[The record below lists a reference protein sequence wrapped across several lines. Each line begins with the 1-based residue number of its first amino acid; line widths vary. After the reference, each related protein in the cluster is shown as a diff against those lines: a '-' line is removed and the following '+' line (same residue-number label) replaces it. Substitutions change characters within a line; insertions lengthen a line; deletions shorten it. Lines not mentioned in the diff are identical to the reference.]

1 MKANEFVKK
10 FGLVKSRDV
19 VKNAPKDDCSYSI
32 EIGIYLDRYAFS
44 KYEVYIDEIKRLVE
58 SWDLVELCGGLKLAK
73 RILKKAYT
81 QFNTMVSVV
90 WNDKP
95 FQCTIQKLEQAIA
108 DVESC
113 Q

>member
-10 FGLVKSRDV
+10 FGWDVSTKLSREM
-19 VKNAPKDDCSYSI
+19 K
-32 EIGIYLDRYAFS
+32 GITESVADGVAGWGQSEWDKL
-44 KYEVYIDEIKRLVE
+44 KRLVE
-58 SWDLVELCGGLKLAK
+58 SHELVSNFGGLKRAN

-81 QFNTMVSVV
+81 SFNTLISVV

>member
-10 FGLVKSRDV
+10 FGVERAKQMVNADDSVPALVFATTKV
-19 VKNAPKDDCSYSI
+19 SI
-32 EIGIYLDRYAFS
+32 LDL
-44 KYEVYIDEIKRLVE
+44 KRLAE
-58 SWDLVELCGGLKLAK
+58 SHELVSNFGGLKRAK

-81 QFNTMVSVV
+81 SFNTMISVV

-95 FQCTIQKLEQAIA
+95 FQCNIQKLENAIA